1 MGKVTDASVALAEAF
16 FRSIPANQKKKMSEG
31 EWENSLKRFHREALE
46 IRKRYG
52 LGFLS
57 RALATYQFQKRL
69 FAAGFDADIVRK
81 VVFSLVLN
89 AFVSKA

>member
-1 MGKVTDASVALAEAF
+1 MGKVSDASIALVEAF
-16 FRSIPANQKKKMSEG
+16 FRSAPANQKKKMSEA
-31 EWENSLKRFHREALE
+31 EWASALQRFHREAME
-46 IRKRYG
+46 IRKRYA

-69 FAAGFDADIVRK
+69 FAAGLDADIVRK